1 MEIKIRPA
9 TTNDLENILAIVNH
23 SILYSTANYNYEI
36 QTLEIQKQWFEDKKS
51 KKMPVIVADYNG
63 KAVGFAT
70 YGSFREKI
78 GYQFTIEHS
87 VYVTDDFIGKGIGKL
102 LLTALIKLAKEQGF
116 HIMIGAIDAENLGS
130 IAFHEKFGF
139 KVAGTIREVGYKFD
153 HWLDLVF
160 MQLILE

>member
-23 SILYSTANYNYEI
+23 SILHSTANYNYEI
-36 QTLEIQKQWFEDKKS
+36 QTLDIQKRWFEDKKS
-51 KKMPVIVADYNG
+51 KKMPVIVADFKG
-63 KAVGFAT
+63 KAIGFGT

-78 GYQFTIEHS
+78 GYQFTVEHS
-87 VYVTDDFIGKGIGKL
+87 VYVTEEFIGKGIGRI

-116 HIMIGAIDAENLGS
+116 HNMIGAIDAENKGS

-139 KVAGTIREVGYKFD
+139 KVTGTIREVGYKFN

-160 MQLILE
+160 MQLIL

>member
-23 SILYSTANYNYEI
+23 SILHSTANYNYEI
-36 QTLEIQKQWFEDKKS
+36 QTLEIQKQWFEDKIA

-63 KAVGFAT
+63 KAIGFGT
-70 YGSFREKI
+70 YGQFREKI

-87 VYVTDDFIGKGIGKL
+87 VYVTEDFIGKGIGQL
-102 LLTALIKLAKEQGF
+102 LLTALITLAKEQGF
-116 HIMIGAIDAENLGS
+116 HNMIGAIDAENLGS

-139 KVAGTIREVGYKFD
+139 QVAGTIREVGYKFD

>member
-23 SILYSTANYNYEI
+23 SILHSTANYNYEI

-63 KAVGFAT
+63 KTIGFGT

-78 GYQFTIEHS
+78 GYQFTVEHS
-87 VYVTDDFIGKGIGKL
+87 VYVTDDFIGKGVGKL
-102 LLTALIKLAKEQGF
+102 LLTELIKLAKEQGF
-116 HIMIGAIDAENLGS
+116 HNMIGAIDAENLGS

-160 MQLILE
+160 MQLIL